1 MVYLLLVGAVALE
14 VLGTSLLRST
24 EGFTRWWPTVG
35 CLGSHGVAFLLLSR
49 VVQELPVGV
58 TYALWSGI
66 GTVLVVAIAVT
77 VLGDPLT
84 WQTGVGIGLVVSGVV
99 VLNLTGAH

>member
-1 MVYLLLVGAVALE
+1 MVYLWLLGAIVLE

-24 EGFTRWWPTVG
+24 EGFSRLWPTVG
-35 CLGSHGVAFLLLSR
+35 CLGSYAVAFLLLSR

-66 GTVLVVAIAVT
+66 GTVLVVAVAVT
-77 VLGDPLT
+77 VLGDPVT
-84 WQTGVGIGLVVSGVV
+84 WQTGLGIGLVISGVV
-99 VLNLTGAH
+99 VLNLSGGH